1 MKADWRSRTGSH
13 GSPGGT
19 APDGPSP
26 SAVLTP
32 PGGAHGELGPG
43 GAGKGGMRGV
53 GGEERGGEGREKKG
67 GREGGAG
74 VGWRREVKGERI
86 GGEDILL

>member
-43 GAGKGGMRGV
+43 GAGKGGEEV
-53 GGEERGGEGREKKG
+53 EEREEME
-67 GREGGAG
+67 REGG
-74 VGWRREVKGERI
+74 RRG
-86 GGEDILL
+86 